1 MRKTIL
7 FRAALFALAL
17 MLLLGGA
24 SGAVFA
30 DGSADGSADVVWS
43 VSAKDA
49 EGHDLTLVSAEDV
62 ENSLGKG
69 FALDCGKD
77 AQGTPITEPKVDD
90 LRRGGMKITPPAG
103 YAVSSV
109 FLVADGAS
117 RAEGSRSLLLLA
129 QASAD
134 GSGAVTL
141 PAAIFAEG
149 YDASAV
155 GTVFNGSGSRYV
167 LQIALDRIASDA
179 QVTVNYTAGSLAD
192 VLGDTALVAGGNTA
206 VFPIDA
212 DRHSASFSVAALDA
226 AVADSALRT
235 LGKQFTG
242 WKMSL
247 SNGARAAFS
256 GGESVSL
263 SSSATFEAQ
272 WKDVIVFAFTG
283 GEKLYDG
290 TPLTAS
296 YTRSGD
302 VKGGDVL
309 EVPDDAFAL
318 SRTEPGETEATL
330 DLSRVRVTRDGA
342 DVTGEYEFTVIPA
355 TLRVVQ
361 RGVSFTVSDAQKE
374 YDGTPLVP
382 SNYSF
387 DQSVLVEGH
396 TVSAA
401 FSGQQT
407 VPGSSTGSA
416 VFTIS
421 DADGRDVTGC
431 YNVSVINGMLT
442 VTARSEK
449 QPITVT
455 IKEAEKEYDGQ
466 PLNEAGYSVTDGSL
480 LGSDTLSVQS
490 FSGGIT
496 EVGTGSL
503 SAAFSVLNGGTDVS
517 DNYSINVV
525 PGKMTVRPRAIVLT
539 ADSAEKEY
547 DGTALTKDS
556 FSLSSGSLVSGHS
569 VSAKVSG
576 SQTAAGS
583 SANKIVADSVS
594 IIDGNGN
601 DFTAMY
607 KISTVDGTLTV
618 KAAAKTPITITMK
631 SAEKEY
637 DGKAL
642 SSKDYEITSGKLAD
656 GDELTIDKI
665 KGEQTDVGESSVT
678 ASFAVKR
685 GGSDVTE
692 NYEITV
698 VPGKLTVKPRAIVL
712 TADSAEKDF
721 DGTALTKDSFSLSSG
736 RLVSG
741 HSVSAKV
748 SGSQTAAGSSA
759 NKIVADSVKI
769 TDGSGR
775 DLTEMYSVRLVDG
788 TLTVKNVSSPTA
800 ITITMKSAE
809 KVYDGKA
816 LSSKDYEI
824 SSDKLAEGDEL
835 TIGEVMGEQLDVGES
850 SVTASF
856 TVKRG
861 NSDVT
866 AKYTITIVAG
876 KLTVKARPVA
886 VTMKDAQKE
895 YDGNV
900 LSSKAYEISSGTI
913 AEGDTLT
920 IGEVKGEQLGVGESS
935 VTASFTVKRG
945 ENDVTGNYTL
955 TVVPGRLTVKPR
967 SIVLTADSA
976 EKDYDGKALTKDSF
990 SVTSGSLVSGHSIS
1004 ATVSGSQTA
1013 AGSSANKIDAASVKI
1028 TDGSGKILTGMYSI
1042 RLVDGTLTV
1051 KGINQTAI
1059 TITMKS
1065 AEKVY
1070 DGKVL
1075 TSKDYEITSGKLA
1088 DGDTLTVGEI
1098 KGEQLGAGES
1108 SVTASFTVKH
1118 GANDVTASY
1127 AITVVPGKLT
1137 VKPRPITITADSAS
1151 KVYDGR
1157 ALTRDSWKL
1166 TTGEL
1171 VKGHKLTA
1179 SVSGSQTDL
1188 GSSANV
1194 VVKNSIKIV
1203 DSEKKDV
1210 TANYEITT
1218 AAGTLTVNR
1227 DPITAI
1233 TLTVGDGSKVYDGKP
1248 YRFIAADIRVT
1259 SGTLPAGY
1267 TIDATFNPEA
1277 PTDVGKYE
1285 VTIKSVTIRN
1295 ASGADVTS
1303 QFNITRARGTLTIT
1317 ERPLVISTKAANKV
1331 YDGTPLT
1338 ERSTP
1343 SISGRVEGHQV
1354 TLRITGSQT
1363 KVGSSENTV
1372 SDVKITDK
1380 ETGAD
1385 VTKNYA
1391 ISYQYGLLTVTEAD
1405 GGDTAADPY
1414 TWVSGSTGTLFIKF
1428 DHDYEGFEGLQID
1441 GKDVDRSN
1449 YTSASGSTEIWLKA
1463 SFLNTLS
1470 SGSHKLTA
1478 KYAGGEKAETSFAI
1492 KGTQGTRTGDNSRLG
1507 LWIFIM
1513 AAALLASFAAAW
1525 YLFLGKD
1532 RRWKTKPI
1540 TFRKRK

>member
-149 YDASAV
+149 YDSSAV

-583 SANKIVADSVS
+583 SANKIVADSV
-594 IIDGNGN
+594 
-601 DFTAMY
+601 
-607 KISTVDGTLTV
+607 
-618 KAAAKTPITITMK
+618 
-631 SAEKEY
+631 
-637 DGKAL
+637 
-642 SSKDYEITSGKLAD
+642 
-656 GDELTIDKI
+656 
-665 KGEQTDVGESSVT
+665 
-678 ASFAVKR
+678 
-685 GGSDVTE
+685 
-692 NYEITV
+692 
-698 VPGKLTVKPRAIVL
+698 
-712 TADSAEKDF
+712 
-721 DGTALTKDSFSLSSG
+721 
-736 RLVSG
+736 
-741 HSVSAKV
+741 
-748 SGSQTAAGSSA
+748 
-759 NKIVADSVKI
+759 KI

-824 SSDKLAEGDEL
+824 SSGKLAEGDEL
-835 TIGEVMGEQLDVGES
+835 TIGEVRGEQLDVGES

-866 AKYTITIVAG
+866 AKYTLTIVAG

-1088 DGDTLTVGEI
+1088 DGDTLTVGEV

-1171 VKGHKLTA
+1171 VKGHTLTA